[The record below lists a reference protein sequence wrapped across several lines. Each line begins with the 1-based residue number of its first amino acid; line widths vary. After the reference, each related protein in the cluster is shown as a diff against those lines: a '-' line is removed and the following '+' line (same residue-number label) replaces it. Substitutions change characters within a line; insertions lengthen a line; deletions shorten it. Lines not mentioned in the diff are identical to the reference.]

1 MKKDIITTQ
10 SAPVAIGPYSQGMKI
25 GEFLF
30 VSGQL
35 PIDPETGIM
44 PDVTREQAA
53 QSLQNIK
60 AILAEAGLGM
70 EDIVK
75 TTLFLKDMNHFAI
88 VNEVYSNFFDGN
100 YPARSTVQVAKLP
113 KDADVEIEAIAIC
126 SK

>member
-75 TTLFLKDMNHFAI
+75 TTLFL
-88 VNEVYSNFFDGN
+88 NEVYSNFFDGN